1 MRMTDSANFNMSRKE
16 NNVSST
22 TRGDYRNKHQ
32 IQQLFSKIGYDLSPD
47 VFNILFD
54 ESAKG
59 RIECTIE
66 EFQNELNVYLSAK
79 DINKENSWLSARK
92 I

>member
-1 MRMTDSANFNMSRKE
+1 MNDSPGINSSQKE
-16 NNVSST
+16 NNFSST
-22 TRGDYRNKHQ
+22 NRGSYRNKHQ

-54 ESAKG
+54 ESSKG

-66 EFQNELNVYLSAK
+66 EFQNQLNIYLSAK

-92 I
+92 M